1 MAPCLLRWGQQT
13 FTAASPGH
21 WEDHESGQV
30 TPAPKLVPESP
41 SADRGMGPPAL
52 RPHPHSGYSS
62 LFSGRWQVQILV
74 LSTLQAPGSRMG
86 TWANERKCCSSPIS
100 LMPLGL
106 QLTLQSASTYPAAL
120 EPQPHPQAFW
130 FWWDSVLCPP
140 QPAGPQA
147 EAMPLLL
154 LCAWRTADAEK
165 PLYQCGS
172 IEEPRFHCCS
182 LKGG

>member
-52 RPHPHSGYSS
+52 RPHPHSGCSS

-106 QLTLQSASTYPAAL
+106 QLILQSASTSPGPWSHSPTLRPSGPLSSPTCWPSGRGHAPAAPL
-120 EPQPHPQAFW
+120 CLAHSRCGETTL
-130 FWWDSVLCPP
+130 SV
-140 QPAGPQA
+140 
-147 EAMPLLL
+147 
-154 LCAWRTADAEK
+154 W
-165 PLYQCGS
+165 
-172 IEEPRFHCCS
+172 IH
-182 LKGG
+182 